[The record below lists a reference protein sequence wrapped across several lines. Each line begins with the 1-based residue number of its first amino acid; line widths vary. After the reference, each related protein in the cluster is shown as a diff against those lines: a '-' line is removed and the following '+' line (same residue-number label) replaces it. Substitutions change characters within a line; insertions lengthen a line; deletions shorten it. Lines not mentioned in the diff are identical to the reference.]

1 MRDLDETDLRIIELL
16 AEDARRS
23 FNEIGDDVGLSG
35 PAVSDRVQRLRD
47 SGVLKGF
54 TVDVDRSQL
63 RAGVPVFVRLA
74 VEDGMADLRERV
86 SAASAVEHLFVTADE
101 ELLFYGRAQAD
112 GVRDWLEQLV
122 ADADVTEREVTVVDD
137 VEWSPVLGGVE
148 FALTC
153 AECGNTVDSEG
164 ETERLGDDV
173 YHFCCPSCRSRFVER
188 YERMA
193 EGAE

>member
-16 AEDARRS
+16 AADARRPYS
-23 FNEIGDDVGLSG
+23 DIGEEVGLSG
-35 PAVSDRVQRLRD
+35 PAVSDRVTRLQD
-47 SGVLKGF
+47 AGVLKRF

-74 VEDGMADLRERV
+74 VDDGLAALRDRV

-112 GVRDWLEQLV
+112 GVRDWLAELIG
-122 ADADVTEREVTVVDD
+122 DADVREREVSVVDD
-137 VEWSPVLGGVE
+137 VEWAPALGGVE

-164 ETERLGDDV
+164 ESERLGGDV

-188 YERMA
+188 YERME
-193 EGAE
+193 EGAD